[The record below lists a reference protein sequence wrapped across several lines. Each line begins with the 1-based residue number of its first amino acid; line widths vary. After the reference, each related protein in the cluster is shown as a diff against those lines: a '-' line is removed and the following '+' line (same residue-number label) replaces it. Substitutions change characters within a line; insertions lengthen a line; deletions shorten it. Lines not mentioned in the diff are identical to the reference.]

1 MTLLKTSLLNA
12 IAVLVKMLAMLG
24 INKILAI
31 YVGPSG
37 YALIGQFQNAVQM
50 ITTVASGAVNTGVT
64 KYTAEY
70 YDAPEKRL
78 AIWQTATF
86 IALFNSFIC
95 TFVLLMF
102 KERLAIYFLNDVKYA
117 NVFVWLALALIALV
131 FNSLLLSILNGK
143 KQISRFVLG
152 NILGSLLS
160 FAVIGFLSWQYQIY
174 GALVALAVYQAAAL
188 VATIGVCYG
197 TSWFRFKLLFGGFN
211 PEAGKKLLS
220 FALMT
225 VVSAIAMPFVSI
237 LVRHLLIERFGVNS
251 AGHWEAMSR
260 ISSAYM
266 LFLTSVLAVYYL
278 PRFSE
283 IKNADV
289 FLKEVKLGLGLLL
302 FLASVASA
310 CIYFARDYVVTL
322 LFSED
327 FKPMI
332 GLFAYQMLGDTI
344 KVCGWLLGYVLL
356 SKAMIKTFILAEVS
370 FSLSF
375 YGLAYFYTQI
385 RGFEGVSLA
394 YFVNYCGYFIALLC
408 ALPYILKKMKHES
421 N

>member
-95 TFVLLMF
+95 AFVLLMF
-102 KERLAIYFLNDVKYA
+102 KERLAIYFLNEVQYA

-197 TSWFRFKLLFGGFN
+197 ASWFRFKLLFGGFN

-283 IKNADV
+283 IKSKSEFRAEI
-289 FLKEVKLGLGLLL
+289 KHGLQLL
-302 FLASVASA
+302 FLVATLMSGG
-310 CIYFARDYVVTL
+310 IYLFRDYIVVI
-322 LFSED
+322 LFSAE
-327 FKPMI
+327 FKPMAS
-332 GLFAYQMLGDTI
+332 LFAYQMLGDTV

-356 SKAMIKTFILAEVS
+356 SKAMVRVFIVAEIT
-370 FSLSF
+370 FSLS
-375 YGLAYFYTQI
+375 YYCLVYVLTLTN
-385 RGFEGVSLA
+385 GFEGISLA
-394 YFVNYCGYFIALLC
+394 YFLNYCGYFIALFC
-408 ALPYILKKMKHES
+408 TLPYVFRKMHDG
-421 N
+421 